1 MFVIIIM
8 KSFNSHIKNLLVI
21 LFCLFLS
28 INDNYAQNDDI
39 QIKKDSITKS
49 DQKPL
54 RYYQRFGPP
63 YYPDINLTDKDSL
76 EWPLEFEIALTFKDI
91 KDLDVKNNSFIA
103 DYIFEIYSDY
113 DLEYTT
119 ENGEVLEYF
128 HHPDWIQ
135 AFLKITEET
144 QIDGPYYSFRSVPS
158 KVSEQMLEDLIAA
171 ERITPGDFENYLTN
185 DEISFYDKK
194 FSKSSVA
201 IVNEFD
207 HNWDLSDYPFDT
219 QKLLFEFQTTY
230 DTSVVVLNPSTKF
243 ISSFEKKMRN
253 LTAGYQ
259 IRDVTYR
266 SEYKSVPS
274 DVIRITP
281 TLARPQ
287 VTQSLIVE
295 LNVERNGLVLF
306 FKIFTGGILSYFIS
320 CMVFLIPLKE
330 LESRINLAVGGI
342 FGAIGSS
349 AFVYEVLPVV
359 NVFNKA
365 DAINNLIIGMVV
377 FNILILL
384 LQQGTF
390 KRVNVDGKYMYQ
402 NVEVKYFKRLQ
413 DSEFA
418 FFYSIFAFFV
428 ILLAI
433 LLW

>member
-1 MFVIIIM
+1 
-8 KSFNSHIKNLLVI
+8 
-21 LFCLFLS
+21 
-28 INDNYAQNDDI
+28 
-39 QIKKDSITKS
+39 
-49 DQKPL
+49 
-54 RYYQRFGPP
+54 
-63 YYPDINLTDKDSL
+63 
-76 EWPLEFEIALTFKDI
+76 
-91 KDLDVKNNSFIA
+91 
-103 DYIFEIYSDY
+103 
-113 DLEYTT
+113 
-119 ENGEVLEYF
+119 
-128 HHPDWIQ
+128 
-135 AFLKITEET
+135 
-144 QIDGPYYSFRSVPS
+144 
-158 KVSEQMLEDLIAA
+158 
-171 ERITPGDFENYLTN
+171 
-185 DEISFYDKK
+185 
-194 FSKSSVA
+194 
-201 IVNEFD
+201 
-207 HNWDLSDYPFDT
+207 
-219 QKLLFEFQTTY
+219 
-230 DTSVVVLNPSTKF
+230 
-243 ISSFEKKMRN
+243 MRN

-402 NVEVKYFKRLQ
+402 NREVKYFKRLQ